1 MIVAAENDNTVLVNF
16 CIHKGANNFNEAMVG
31 GGGSMWRLHGHNSFN
46 DRPWRRCL
54 LLVAGFT
61 VFTK

>member
-31 GGGSMWRLHGHNSFN
+31 GWHVEAT
-46 DRPWRRCL
+46 W
-54 LLVAGFT
+54 T
-61 VFTK
+61 